1 MRGFHATRR
10 SPKAWEEGTDSV
22 QDEPIAVG
30 TVALTP
36 QDVVRV
42 ARGGAKV
49 SLDGAA
55 REAVRRSR
63 AIVDKCLGS
72 DQPVYG
78 LNTGL
83 GINRD
88 IKIAPQELEDFQR
101 RILMSRSVNV
111 GPALPEDLVRAMMF
125 VRVAG
130 MARGGAGVQPAVVDL
145 LIEMLN
151 VGVHPVV
158 ASYGSLGSADLGPL
172 AQVALPLIG
181 MGEAVYKHERLPG
194 AEALHRAGLQPVDLR
209 PKDALALCNSNA
221 ATIGFGAAVWC
232 DVDDIIELLDIAAAL
247 SLEGFQGHVGP
258 LDVRVQAA
266 RPHPGQMATAA
277 NLRRLL
283 AGSYLWDPGAA
294 RGTQDPLS
302 FRCVSQVHGAIREVA
317 ANVRCALELELNAAA
332 DSPLV
337 LADGNELISNGNFH
351 IPQVAIG
358 FDSLGIALSG
368 GATMLSYRA
377 MKLMMPEFSGLPALL
392 SPKSGGRSGFAALQK
407 TITSLNAEVRR
418 AANPASLDYLPVANG
433 QEDHA
438 TMAFQA
444 VAKTAAMVTHLRYL
458 VALELLVAAQAVDL
472 RGRPRLGRGTR
483 AAYETVRS
491 LAAPLEDDRVIAP
504 DVEAVHAAIASG
516 EFLRSVRRAGET
528 PRGGNHR

>member
-1 MRGFHATRR
+1 MRGRMHAQRNL
-10 SPKAWEEGTDSV
+10 V
-22 QDEPIAVG
+22 QDEPLAVG

-36 QDVVRV
+36 EDVVRV
-42 ARGGAKV
+42 ARGGTKV
-49 SLDGAA
+49 SLDGSA
-55 REAVRRSR
+55 RERVRRSR
-63 AIVDKCLGS
+63 AIVEKLLAS
-72 DQPVYG
+72 HQPIYG

-88 IKIAPQELEDFQR
+88 IEVPPEDLADFQR
-101 RILMSRSVNV
+101 RIIMGRAVNV
-111 GPALPEDLVRAMMF
+111 GPLLPEDLVRAMMF

-130 MARGGAGVQPAVVDL
+130 MARGGAGIQPAVLDL
-145 LIEMLN
+145 LVEMLN

-158 ASYGSLGSADLGPL
+158 ASYGSLGSGDLGPL

-181 MGEAVYKHERLPG
+181 MGEAFYKHERLPG
-194 AEALHRAGLQPVDLR
+194 AEALRRAGLRPVVLG
-209 PKDALALCNSNA
+209 PKDALALCSSNA
-221 ATIGFGAAVWC
+221 ATVGFGAGVWC
-232 DVDDIIELLDIAAAL
+232 DVDDIIELLDIAFAL
-247 SLEGFQGHVGP
+247 SLEGFRGNVGP
-258 LDVRVQAA
+258 LDARVQAA
-266 RPHPGQMATAA
+266 HPHPGRMATAA
-277 NLRRLL
+277 NLRRILT
-283 AGSYLWDPGAA
+283 GSYLWEPGAA
-294 RGTQDPLS
+294 RSIQDPIS
-302 FRCVSQVHGAIREVA
+302 FRCASQVHGAIREVA

-332 DSPLV
+332 DSPVV
-337 LADGNELISNGNFH
+337 LLDDDAILSNGNFH

-358 FDSLGIALSG
+358 FDALGIALSQ

-392 SPKSGGRSGFAALQK
+392 SPKSGSRSGFATLQK
-407 TITSLNAEVRR
+407 TITCMNAEVRR

-472 RGRPRLGRGTR
+472 RGRPQLGRGTR

-491 LAAPLEDDRVIAP
+491 FVAPLEDDRVIAP

-516 EFLRSVRRAGET
+516 EFLHAVRRGDVRSGGT
-528 PRGGNHR
+528 GNRG

>member
-1 MRGFHATRR
+1 M
-10 SPKAWEEGTDSV
+10 
-22 QDEPIAVG
+22 QDKPITVG
-30 TVALTP
+30 TAALTP
-36 QDVVRV
+36 EDVVRV
-42 ARGGAKV
+42 ARGGTKV
-49 SLDGAA
+49 SLDGSA
-55 REAVRRSR
+55 RERVRRSR
-63 AIVDKCLGS
+63 AIVDKVLRS
-72 DQPVYG
+72 HQPVYG

-88 IKIAPQELEDFQR
+88 IKVPPEELEDFQR
-101 RILMSRSVNV
+101 RILMSRCVNI

-130 MARGGAGVQPAVVDL
+130 MARGGAGVQPSVVDL

-158 ASYGSLGSADLGPL
+158 ASYGSLGSGDLGPL

-194 AEALHRAGLQPVDLR
+194 AEALHRAGLQPVVLGA
-209 PKDALALCNSNA
+209 KDALALCSSNA
-221 ATIGFGAAVWC
+221 ATIGFGAEVWC
-232 DVDDIIELLDIAAAL
+232 DVNDLIELLDIASAL
-247 SLEGFQGHVGP
+247 SLEGFQGNVGP
-258 LDVRVQAA
+258 LDARVQAA
-266 RPHPGQMATAA
+266 CPHPGQMATGE

-283 AGSYLWDPGAA
+283 AGSYLWAPGAA
-294 RGTQDPLS
+294 RGIQDPLS

-317 ANVRCALELELNAAA
+317 ANVRCTLELELNAAA
-332 DSPLV
+332 DSPVVLV
-337 LADGNELISNGNFH
+337 DDDEIISNGNFH

-392 SPKSGGRSGFAALQK
+392 SPKSGGRSGFATLQK
-407 TITSLNAEVRR
+407 TLTYMNAEVRR
-418 AANPASLDYLPVANG
+418 AANPASLDYLAVANG

-444 VAKTAAMVTHLRYL
+444 VAKTATMVTHLRYL

-472 RGRPRLGRGTR
+472 RGGPRLGRGTG

-491 LAAPLEDDRVIAP
+491 LVTPLEDDRVLAP
-504 DVEAVHAAIASG
+504 DVEAVHAVIASG
-516 EFLRSVRRAGET
+516 EFLRSVRRARGE
-528 PRGGNHR
+528 PRGDVRADRKGNDG